1 MLLNGLGITTVGFMI
16 DLTIEVKKVI
26 TIPKVNGYSL
36 SKINND
42 LSAFFKEK
50 GFYISKHH
58 SKGTALIQHYSK
70 PLSKNHIDGVGDK
83 WHITCTGV
91 LDVNDGIAHIRVKKP
106 DNSVRRHLY
115 KTISYRIL
123 GTLATVFVAHAL
135 GAPVE
140 LSMIIGVG
148 ELVLK
153 PILYFLHERLWF
165 RFR

>member
-1 MLLNGLGITTVGFMI
+1 M
-16 DLTIEVKKVI
+16 
-26 TIPKVNGYSL
+26 S
-36 SKINND
+36 NN
-42 LSAFFKEK
+42 KEK
-50 GFYISKHH
+50 TFQIRFNTQSKDA
-58 SKGTALIQHYSK
+58 SDKWRLIHEGDEILVSDIVIDAKTYTT
-70 PLSKNHIDGVGDK
+70 KNHIDGVGDK

-91 LDVNDGIAHIRVKKP
+91 LDVNDGVAHIRVKKP
-106 DNSVRRHLY
+106 DNSVRRHIY
-115 KTISYRIL
+115 KTISYRLL

-165 RFR
+165 KFR

>member
-1 MLLNGLGITTVGFMI
+1 M
-16 DLTIEVKKVI
+16 
-26 TIPKVNGYSL
+26 S
-36 SKINND
+36 NN
-42 LSAFFKEK
+42 KEK
-50 GFYISKHH
+50 TFQIRFNTQSKDA
-58 SKGTALIQHYSK
+58 SDKWRLIHEGDEILVSDIVIDAKTYTT
-70 PLSKNHIDGVGDK
+70 KNHIDGVGDK

-106 DNSVRRHLY
+106 DNSVRRHIY
-115 KTISYRIL
+115 KTISYRLL

-148 ELVLK
+148 ELIFK

-165 RFR
+165 KFR

>member
-1 MLLNGLGITTVGFMI
+1 MSDN
-16 DLTIEVKKVI
+16 
-26 TIPKVNGYSL
+26 
-36 SKINND
+36 
-42 LSAFFKEK
+42 KEK
-50 GFYISKHH
+50 TFQIRFNTQSKDA
-58 SKGTALIQHYSK
+58 SDKWRLIHEGDEILVSDIVIDAKTYTT
-70 PLSKNHIDGVGDK
+70 KNHIDGVGDK

-106 DNSVRRHLY
+106 DNSVRRHIY
-115 KTISYRIL
+115 KTISYRLL

-148 ELVLK
+148 ELIFK

-165 RFR
+165 KFR